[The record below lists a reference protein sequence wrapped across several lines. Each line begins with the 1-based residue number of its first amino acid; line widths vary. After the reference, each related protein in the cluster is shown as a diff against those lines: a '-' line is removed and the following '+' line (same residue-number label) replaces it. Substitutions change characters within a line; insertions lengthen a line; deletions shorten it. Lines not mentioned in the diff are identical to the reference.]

1 MKAAIITLHSVSN
14 YRTQLQAFA
23 TQEKLKEYFDEVVLI
38 DYRREDTYGLKL
50 LKTFTK
56 GNIFRAPAIVPTLM
70 YWKSIFGKFQ
80 QKNLNLTQEKY
91 LTEESLK
98 EFKDKY
104 DVYFTGSDQVWNTGW
119 NNGYHPPW

>member
-14 YRTQLQAFA
+14 YGTQLQAFA

-104 DVYFTGSDQVWNTGW
+104 DVYFTGSDF
-119 NNGYHPPW
+119 

>member
-1 MKAAIITLHSVSN
+1 
-14 YRTQLQAFA
+14 
-23 TQEKLKEYFDEVVLI
+23 
-38 DYRREDTYGLKL
+38 
-50 LKTFTK
+50 
-56 GNIFRAPAIVPTLM
+56 M

-104 DVYFTGSDQVWNTGW
+104 DVCLDIKQPNDIMC
-119 NNGYHPPW
+119 NGKKIKTVGVCR